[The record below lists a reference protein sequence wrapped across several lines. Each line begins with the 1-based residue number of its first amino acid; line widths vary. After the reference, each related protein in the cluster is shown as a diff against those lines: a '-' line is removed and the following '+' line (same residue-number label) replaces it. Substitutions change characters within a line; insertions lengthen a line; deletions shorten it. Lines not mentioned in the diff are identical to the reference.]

1 MTHLHPW
8 QVLASEQ
15 LLDYSP
21 WLRVLRQTVQ
31 LPNGH
36 VIHDYLLTPARDYSM
51 VVALTDDEQVLLVQQ
66 YKHGLG
72 RVVYDFPAGYLETP
86 AENPL
91 AAAQRELLEETGY
104 TARQWTPLGAYHLD
118 TNRSATVAHLFLAQG
133 LAQIAAQKLD
143 DSEMLTHHL
152 VHRSE
157 VMALL
162 QNGRMSGIGCAAAWG
177 LSQVYLAE
185 QGRRTT

>member
-1 MTHLHPW
+1 MTDLRPW

-36 VIHDYLLTPARDYSM
+36 VIHDYVLTPGRDYSM
-51 VVALTDDEQVLLVQQ
+51 VVALTDDEHVLLVQQ

-86 AENPL
+86 DEDPL

-104 TARQWTPLGAYHLD
+104 VARRWTRLGAYQLD
-118 TNRSATVAHLFLAQG
+118 TNRSATAAHLFLARG
-133 LAQIAAQKLD
+133 LTQVAAQRLD
-143 DSEMLTHHL
+143 DSEILTHHL
-152 VHRSE
+152 VHRRE
-157 VMALL
+157 VLPLL
-162 QNGRMSGIGCAAAWG
+162 DSGQMPGIGCAAAWG
-177 LSQVYLAE
+177 LAQIYLADHSPPE
-185 QGRRTT
+185 N